1 MNAQDDEH
9 RKMIEALH
17 EIAGNIRTL
26 AREIEGGRTEPVERF
41 DYLNNATYEALLS
54 PIIEADFAE
63 AEDCDRPP
71 TEALRARVNPLL
83 AGTDTT
89 IDALYADAR
98 TGRMFVLRNAW
109 NEMQAHPQ
117 YPEHASGTY
126 DSLHY
131 SLKFLGI
138 EPRSPEMYELLQ
150 TDEAEFT
157 KLDKEYALSTIYEE
171 IQDNHALMSLTL
183 GRLALEHAH
192 EGEAGEQRIA
202 EEFQSR
208 VHKGLRIVLEDIDA
222 IKPRSGVQDFEIMFY
237 VNTRFQMDGLP
248 LLDGPAAVQ

>member
-1 MNAQDDEH
+1 MNTQDAPNPE
-9 RKMIEALH
+9 MIEALH

-26 AREIEGGRTEPVERF
+26 AREIEDGRTAPVERF

-54 PIIEADFAE
+54 PLIEDGLAE

-83 AGTDTT
+83 AGADTT

-98 TGRMFVLRNAW
+98 TGRIFVLRNAW
-109 NEMQAHPQ
+109 NEMKAHPQ
-117 YPEHASGTY
+117 YPEQASGTY

-138 EPRSPEMYELLQ
+138 EPRSPEMYALLE

-202 EEFQSR
+202 QEFESR
-208 VHKGLRIVLEDIDA
+208 VNKGLRIVLEDIDA
-222 IKPRSGVQDFEIMFY
+222 IKARSGVQEFEIMFY
-237 VNTRFQMDGLP
+237 VNTRFQMAGLP
-248 LLDGPAAVQ
+248 LQDGPAALQ